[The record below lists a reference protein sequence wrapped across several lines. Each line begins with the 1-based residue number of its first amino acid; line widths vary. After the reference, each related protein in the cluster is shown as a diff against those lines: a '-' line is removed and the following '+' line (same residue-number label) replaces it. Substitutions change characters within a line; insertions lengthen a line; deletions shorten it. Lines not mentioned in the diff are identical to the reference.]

1 MRVSQGGNAIS
12 KIADWTSSVHIRA
25 KSNVIIFVMKNL
37 SKKNL
42 YILESFSEGYD
53 INEKGEF
60 IRKDLT
66 IKNKFR
72 IGRNG
77 YYNITLRLPSCERAD
92 VKIHKLQAYKKYGI
106 EMFKDGIVVRH
117 MDGNRLNNSWD
128 NILIGTQ
135 SDNQMDIPKEIRVN
149 SAIKASRQ
157 KQDNNRKYE
166 ERCKIYEDLKNNIS
180 YTDIMVKHGIT
191 SKGTLS
197 FMKNKS
203 IEYKEYL
210 SL

>member
-1 MRVSQGGNAIS
+1 
-12 KIADWTSSVHIRA
+12 
-25 KSNVIIFVMKNL
+25 MKNL

-53 INEKGEF
+53 INEKGEL

-72 IGRNG
+72 IGKNG
-77 YYNITLRLPSCERAD
+77 YYNVTLRLPSCEKAD
-92 VKIHKLQAYKKYGI
+92 VKIHKLQAYKKYGE
-106 EMFKDGIVVRH
+106 EMFKKGIVVRH
-117 MDGNRLNNSWD
+117 FDGDRLNNTWD
-128 NILIGTQ
+128 NILIGSY
-135 SDNQMDIPKEIRVN
+135 SDNQMDIPKESRVN
-149 SAIKASRQ
+149 SAIKATRQ
-157 KQDNNRKYE
+157 MQDNTRSYE
-166 ERCKIYEDLKNNIS
+166 ERCLIYDDLNLGLTYSEIMKKYNIS
-180 YTDIMVKHGIT
+180 

-203 IEYKEYL
+203 LEYKEYI